1 MKQFRASTE
10 YLRTRHVNNRLIAA
24 VIFGALWSMVAD
36 AHHNPASHYLLDQT
50 VTVEGVVTEFRLINP
65 HMRVYFD
72 VTTAEGDVEKW
83 LGEGQAA
90 AIYQRRGWS
99 RDTLKPGDVIK
110 ITGNPARDGGNMVD
124 WRSIELSD
132 GTVLGGG
139 INSPVDRESE
149 YEELDRRRRAQ

>member
-1 MKQFRASTE
+1 MT
-10 YLRTRHVNNRLIAA
+10 HRLVTMIIAA
-24 VIFGALWSMVAD
+24 ALGWTAAD
-36 AHHNPASHYLLDQT
+36 AHHNAASHYHMDRT
-50 VTVEGVVTEFRLINP
+50 ITVEGVVTEFRLINP

-72 VTTAEGDVEKW
+72 VTTAQGDVEKW
-83 LGEGQAA
+83 LGEGQGA
-90 AIYQRRGWS
+90 AIYQRRGWTQ
-99 RDTLKPGDVIK
+99 DTLKPGDVIK

-124 WRSIELSD
+124 WHSIELSD

>member
-1 MKQFRASTE
+1 MT
-10 YLRTRHVNNRLIAA
+10 HRLVTMIIA
-24 VIFGALWSMVAD
+24 GALGWTAAD
-36 AHHNPASHYLLDQT
+36 AHHNAASHYDMDRSI
-50 VTVEGVVTEFRLINP
+50 TVEGVVTEFRLINP

-99 RDTLKPGDVIK
+99 QDTLKPGDVIK

-132 GTVLGGG
+132 GTILGGG